1 MEIKIKGKRDGFAEV
16 KVMVPLSYLLKFI
29 EEDAPFGDVT
39 SEAVIPGEVSAK
51 AVIIAKQDGVIAGVE
66 EARALFEHFGVKVNV
81 RRRDGERVG
90 RGDVVLELEGNARAI
105 LLVER
110 TALNVMGRMSGI
122 ATEVRGLVE
131 KVKSVN
137 PKVRVAGT
145 RKTLLKPIDKRALL
159 IGGGEAHRFS
169 LSDAVLIKDN
179 HLALVP
185 LEEAV
190 KRAKEFSVYKV
201 VEVEVES
208 LEDALK
214 AAKAGADVVML
225 DNMKPGEIEE
235 VIEALKREGLRG
247 RVKIEVSG
255 GITPENIEE
264 YAKLDIDVISL
275 GYLTHSVKNF
285 DVSLEITGRL

>member
-1 MEIKIKGKRDGFAEV
+1 MIS
-16 KVMVPLSYLLKFI
+16 LSYLLRFL

-39 SEAVIPGEVSAK
+39 SEAVVPEGIRAK
-51 AVIIAKQDGVIAGVE
+51 AVIIAKQKGIIAGVE
-66 EARALFEHFGVKVNV
+66 EAKALFEHFGVTVSV
-81 RRRDGERVG
+81 RKRDGEEVK
-90 RGDVVLELEGNARAI
+90 RGDVILELEGDARSI

-110 TALNVMGRMSGI
+110 TALNIMGRMSGI
-122 ATEVRGLVE
+122 ATEVRRLVE
-131 KVKSVN
+131 KVKAVN

-145 RKTLLKPIDKRALL
+145 RKTLLKPLDKRAIL
-159 IGGGEAHRFS
+159 IGGGEPHRFS

-185 LEEAV
+185 LEEAIR
-190 KRAKEFSVYKV
+190 RAKSFSVYKV

-225 DNMKPGEIEE
+225 DNMSPAEIAET
-235 VIEALKREGLRG
+235 VEALRREGLHE

-264 YAKLDIDVISL
+264 YAVLDIDVISL
-275 GYLTHSVKNF
+275 GYLTHSVRNF
-285 DVSLEITGRL
+285 DVSLEIIGKL

>member
-1 MEIKIKGKRDGFAEV
+1 MIS
-16 KVMVPLSYLLKFI
+16 LSYLLRFL

-39 SEAVIPGEVSAK
+39 SEAVVPEGIRAK
-51 AVIIAKQDGVIAGVE
+51 AVIIAKQEGIIAGVE
-66 EARALFEHFGVKVNV
+66 EAKALFEHFKVEV
-81 RRRDGERVG
+81 EARKRDGERVK
-90 RGDVVLELEGNARAI
+90 RGDAILELEGDARSI

-110 TALNVMGRMSGI
+110 TALNIMGRMSGI
-122 ATEVRGLVE
+122 ATEVRRLVE
-131 KVKSVN
+131 KVKAVN

-145 RKTLLKPIDKRALL
+145 RKTLLKPLDKRAIL
-159 IGGGEAHRFS
+159 IGGGEPHRFS
-169 LSDAVLIKDN
+169 LSDAILIKDN

-185 LEEAV
+185 LEEAI
-190 KRAKEFSVYKV
+190 KRAKSFSVYKV

-225 DNMKPGEIEE
+225 DNMSPAEIAET
-235 VIEALKREGLRG
+235 VEALGREGLRE

-264 YAKLDIDVISL
+264 YAALDIDVISL
-275 GYLTHSVKNF
+275 GYLTHSVRNF
-285 DVSLEITGRL
+285 DVSLEIIGKL

>member
-1 MEIKIKGKRDGFAEV
+1 MI
-16 KVMVPLSYLLKFI
+16 PLPYLLRFL

-39 SEAVIPGEVSAK
+39 SEAVIPEDVKAK
-51 AVIIAKQDGVIAGVE
+51 AVIIAKQEGVIAGVE
-66 EARALFEHFGVKVNV
+66 EAKALFEHFGVEVDVKKH
-81 RRRDGERVG
+81 DGEEVK
-90 RGDVVLELEGNARAI
+90 RGDVVLELLGNARSI

-122 ATEVRGLVE
+122 ATEVRKLVE
-131 KVKSVN
+131 KVNKVN

-145 RKTLLKPIDKRALL
+145 RKTLLKPIDKRAIL
-159 IGGGEAHRFS
+159 IGGGEPHRFS
-169 LSDAVLIKDN
+169 LSDAILIKDN

-185 LEEAV
+185 LEEAIR
-190 KRAKEFSVYKV
+190 RAKAFSVYKV

-208 LEDALK
+208 LEDAIK

-225 DNMKPGEIEE
+225 DNMTPEEIAKT
-235 VIEALKREGLRG
+235 IEALKREGLRE

-275 GYLTHSVKNF
+275 GYLTHSVRNF
-285 DVSLEITGRL
+285 DVSLEIIGRA

>member
-1 MEIKIKGKRDGFAEV
+1 MIS
-16 KVMVPLSYLLKFI
+16 LSYLLRFL

-39 SEAVIPGEVSAK
+39 SEAVIPEGTKAK
-51 AVIIAKQDGVIAGVE
+51 AVIIAKQNGVIAGVE
-66 EARALFEHFGVKVNV
+66 EAKALFEHFGIEAEV
-81 RRRDGERVG
+81 RKRDGEAVKKG
-90 RGDVVLELEGNARAI
+90 EAVLELNGNARSI

-110 TALNVMGRMSGI
+110 TALNIMGRMSGI
-122 ATEVRGLVE
+122 ATEVRRLVD
-131 KVKSVN
+131 KVKAVN

-145 RKTLLKPIDKRALL
+145 RKTLLKPIDKRAIL
-159 IGGGEAHRFS
+159 IGGGEPHRFS
-169 LSDAVLIKDN
+169 LSDAILIKDN

-185 LEEAV
+185 LEGAI
-190 KRAKEFSVYKV
+190 KRAKSFSVYKV

-225 DNMKPGEIEE
+225 DNMSPAEIAET
-235 VIEALKREGLRG
+235 VEALRREGLRE

-264 YAKLDIDVISL
+264 YARLDIDVISL
-275 GYLTHSVKNF
+275 GYLTHSVRNF
-285 DVSLEITGRL
+285 DLSLEITGKA